1 MICHIRQYI
10 YFIRGRKFIQM
21 SYCTF
26 GCGPNSRNA
35 QFVVHQCV
43 GILYAMRVFFLHH
56 CLNVVHPTK
65 ILEPARLSL
74 EYLNSG
80 VSSSFTAIQNIK
92 RPAKLDIPAFGSQ
105 KITWLGSDFVALQV
119 HTGSL
124 GLNRVQVTHQA
135 LRDTFN
141 RIVSKM
147 RQELKQMAV
156 EPINFTDFLQLKDSS
171 SSSRKGEGM
180 LIFNPDQA
188 EKVIPNIFR
197 EQRLCFLRQASNLY
211 RLAMAAIH
219 LSGGPSPRGTE
230 DAVTRLL
237 NSCTEL
243 VRNVQFV
250 QGTIGVSSGYI
261 FIQKQ

>member
-1 MICHIRQYI
+1 
-10 YFIRGRKFIQM
+10 M

-35 QFVVHQCV
+35 QFIVHQCV

-56 CLNVVHPTK
+56 CLKVVHPTK
-65 ILEPARLSL
+65 ILEPTRLSL
-74 EYLNSG
+74 AFLNSG
-80 VSSSFTAIQNIK
+80 VSSSFSAIQNIK
-92 RPAKLDIPAFGSQ
+92 RPGKLDIPAFGSQ

-119 HTGSL
+119 HTGTL
-124 GLNRVQVTHQA
+124 GLDRVQVTHQD
-135 LRDTFN
+135 LHDTFH
-141 RIVSKM
+141 RIVSRM
-147 RQELKQMAV
+147 RHELKQMAV
-156 EPINFTDFLQLKDSS
+156 EPIKFMVFLQLKDSS

-188 EKVIPNIFR
+188 EKAIPNLLR

-211 RLAMAAIH
+211 RLALAAIH

-243 VRNVQFV
+243 VRNVQLV

-261 FIQKQ
+261 FI

>member
-1 MICHIRQYI
+1 
-10 YFIRGRKFIQM
+10 M
-21 SYCTF
+21 SYCTL

-35 QFVVHQCV
+35 QFVVHQCI
-43 GILYAMRVFFLHH
+43 GIQYAMRVFFLHH

-65 ILEPARLSL
+65 ILEPARLSM

-105 KITWLGSDFVALQV
+105 KITWLGSGFVALQV
-119 HTGSL
+119 HTGTM

-135 LRDTFN
+135 LRDTFH

-147 RQELKQMAV
+147 RHELKQMAV

-188 EKVIPNIFR
+188 EKVIPNLYR

-211 RLAMAAIH
+211 RLALAAIH

-243 VRNVQFV
+243 VRNVQLV

-261 FIQKQ
+261 FI

>member
-10 YFIRGRKFIQM
+10 YFIRDRKFIQM

-65 ILEPARLSL
+65 ILEPARLSM

-80 VSSSFTAIQNIK
+80 VSSSFTAVQNIK

-119 HTGSL
+119 HTGTL

-141 RIVSKM
+141 RIVSRM
-147 RQELKQMAV
+147 RQELKQMSV

-261 FIQKQ
+261 FI

>member
-1 MICHIRQYI
+1 
-10 YFIRGRKFIQM
+10 
-21 SYCTF
+21 
-26 GCGPNSRNA
+26 
-35 QFVVHQCV
+35 
-43 GILYAMRVFFLHH
+43 MRVFFLHH
-56 CLNVVHPTK
+56 CLNVVQPTK
-65 ILEPARLSL
+65 ILEPGRLS
-74 EYLNSG
+74 EAFLNSC
-80 VSSSFTAIQNIK
+80 VSSSFSAIQNIK
-92 RPAKLDIPAFGSQ
+92 RPGKLDIPAFGSQ

-119 HTGSL
+119 HTGTL
-124 GLNRVQVTHQA
+124 GLDRVQVTHQA
-135 LRDTFN
+135 LRDTFL

-147 RQELKQMAV
+147 RHVLKEMDV
-156 EPINFTDFLQLKDSS
+156 VPINFSDFLKLKDTS

-188 EKVIPNIFR
+188 EKDIPNLYR
-197 EQRLCFLRQASNLY
+197 EKRMCFLRQASELY

-243 VRNVQFV
+243 VRNVQLV

-261 FIQKQ
+261 FI

>member
-1 MICHIRQYI
+1 
-10 YFIRGRKFIQM
+10 M

-35 QFVVHQCV
+35 QFIVHQCV

-56 CLNVVHPTK
+56 CLKVVHPTK
-65 ILEPARLSL
+65 ILEPGRLSMAF
-74 EYLNSG
+74 LNSG
-80 VSSSFTAIQNIK
+80 VSSSFSAIQNIK
-92 RPAKLDIPAFGSQ
+92 RPGKLDIPAFGSQ
-105 KITWLGSDFVALQV
+105 KITWWGSDFVALQV
-119 HTGSL
+119 HTGTL
-124 GLNRVQVTHQA
+124 GLDRVQVTHQD
-135 LRDTFN
+135 LHDTFH

-147 RQELKQMAV
+147 RHELKEMAV
-156 EPINFTDFLQLKDSS
+156 EPIKFIDFLQLKDTS

-180 LIFNPDQA
+180 LIFNPDQS
-188 EKVIPNIFR
+188 EKAIPNFLR

-211 RLAMAAIH
+211 RLALAAIH

-243 VRNVQFV
+243 VRNVQLV
-250 QGTIGVSSGYI
+250 SGTIGVSSGYI
-261 FIQKQ
+261 FI

>member
-1 MICHIRQYI
+1 
-10 YFIRGRKFIQM
+10 M

-35 QFVVHQCV
+35 QFIVHQCV

-56 CLNVVHPTK
+56 CLKVVHPTK
-65 ILEPARLSL
+65 ILEPSRLSL
-74 EYLNSG
+74 AFLNSG
-80 VSSSFTAIQNIK
+80 VSSSFSAIQNIK
-92 RPAKLDIPAFGSQ
+92 RPGKLDIPAFGSQ

-119 HTGSL
+119 HTGTL
-124 GLNRVQVTHQA
+124 GLDRVQVTHQA
-135 LRDTFN
+135 LHDTFH
-141 RIVSKM
+141 RIVSRM
-147 RQELKQMAV
+147 RHELKQMAV
-156 EPINFTDFLQLKDSS
+156 EPIKFMVFLHLKDSS

-188 EKVIPNIFR
+188 EKAIPNFLR

-211 RLAMAAIH
+211 RLALAAIH

-243 VRNVQFV
+243 VRNVQLV
-250 QGTIGVSSGYI
+250 QGTIGVASGYI
-261 FIQKQ
+261 FI

>member
-1 MICHIRQYI
+1 
-10 YFIRGRKFIQM
+10 M

-35 QFVVHQCV
+35 QFIVHQCV
-43 GILYAMRVFFLHH
+43 GILYAMMVFFLHH
-56 CLNVVHPTK
+56 CLKVVHPTK
-65 ILEPARLSL
+65 ILEPSSLSL
-74 EYLNSG
+74 AFLNSG
-80 VSSSFTAIQNIK
+80 VSSSFSAIQNIK

-119 HTGSL
+119 HTGTL

-135 LRDTFN
+135 LRDTFH

-147 RQELKQMAV
+147 LQELKQMAV

-171 SSSRKGEGM
+171 SSSRKVEGM

-188 EKVIPNIFR
+188 EKVIPNLFR

-211 RLAMAAIH
+211 RLALAAIH

-243 VRNVQFV
+243 VRNVQLV
-250 QGTIGVSSGYI
+250 QGTIGVASGYI
-261 FIQKQ
+261 FI